1 MGVDPGLI
9 ARLVLV
15 VVFVVAGLTK
25 LADRAGLRQALI
37 DFGVPARLA
46 TPGGILLPLAE
57 LAVAVALIPLVS
69 AWWGALG
76 ALVLLALFI
85 VGITFN
91 LARGRKPDCHLS
103 FLSL

>member
-1 MGVDPGLI
+1 MNIALLI
-9 ARLVLV
+9 ARLVLA

-25 LADRAGLRQALI
+25 LADRAGSRQTLI

-46 TPGGILLPLAE
+46 TPGGLLLPLAE
-57 LAVAVALIPLVS
+57 LVVAVALIPLVS